1 MAVQR
6 RARRRASPAKRGAG
20 LFKRKGTKL
29 QCVLAQVVGTD
40 IILTF
45 NMEVRIA
52 FLFRPEILSGTG
64 MARNW
69 AESTSLRTLWQ
80 VRSYSPSVGVNSAP
94 VGDWLELVT
103 YDLGAAIRGRRKR
116 WTTRQFR

>member
-52 FLFRPEILSGTG
+52 FLFRPEILSDGNT
-64 MARNW
+64 ARNW
-69 AESTSLRTLWQ
+69 AESTSLRTLRQ
-80 VRSYSPSVGVNSAP
+80 VRKSQPQCRKEQRPSVIGSNWTTTSERSEETTA
-94 VGDWLELVT
+94 
-103 YDLGAAIRGRRKR
+103 KC